1 VKTPLKVDFINQK
14 IIMSRTFAKKAKIYG
29 SNEFKDLLKA
39 REGLEEYEL
48 TIRKEIKK
56 NAGKECYRGLTYDYM
71 REYILSHTKDSRI
84 IKEFDELLLL
94 SKCHSIRYP
103 KVKQW
108 FLATFPEIEKYNT
121 KKQVYYELQT
131 A

>member
-1 VKTPLKVDFINQK
+1 MKTPLKVDFINQK

-56 NAGKECYRGLTYDYM
+56 NAGKEC
-71 REYILSHTKDSRI
+71 
-84 IKEFDELLLL
+84 
-94 SKCHSIRYP
+94 
-103 KVKQW
+103 
-108 FLATFPEIEKYNT
+108 
-121 KKQVYYELQT
+121 
-131 A
+131 